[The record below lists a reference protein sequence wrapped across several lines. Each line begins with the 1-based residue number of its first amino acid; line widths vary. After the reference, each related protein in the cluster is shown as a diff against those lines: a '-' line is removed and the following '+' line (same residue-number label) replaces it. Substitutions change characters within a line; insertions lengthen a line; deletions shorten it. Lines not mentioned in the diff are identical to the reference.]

1 MKKQN
6 LILIALAVLLICNG
20 VLLWHQYAVN
30 PLSGRPSTSDFRPGP
45 EGRERPREIIIQQLH
60 FDELQIKSYDS
71 LINEH
76 RLALRSVN
84 RETLDLK
91 KELYASLL
99 EPINRDSLIRLIG
112 LQQQKVEQINLNHF
126 AAIQKMCRPEQQ
138 DDFRKLVL
146 ELNQL
151 FNEHHPPPPQRP
163 E

>member
-20 VLLWHQYAVN
+20 FLLWRQYT
-30 PLSGRPSTSDFRPGP
+30 PSPFSNHLPMQGPGP
-45 EGRERPREIIIQQLH
+45 DIQERPREIIIRQLQ
-60 FDELQIKSYDS
+60 FDELQIRVYDS

-99 EPINRDSLIRLIG
+99 TPANQDSLIRLIG

-126 AAIQKMCRPEQQ
+126 AEIQKICRPDQQ
-138 DDFRKLVL
+138 EAFRKLVL

-151 FNEHHPPPPQRP
+151 FNEHHPPPPHRP